1 MFYRIEKFLF
11 NPKNSRGIKSL
22 LGGVFAV
29 AFFFISQELPFD
41 VVTRFISIP
50 ILLLLS
56 LILLMKIL
64 WHDIKAEKKTSFY
77 DLGLLAFCLAVMSW
91 GYTAL

>member
-1 MFYRIEKFLF
+1 MLYRIEEFLF
-11 NPKNSRGIKSL
+11 NPNYFKGVKSL
-22 LGGVFAV
+22 LGGIFAV
-29 AFFFISQELPFD
+29 VFFFISQKLSFG
-41 VVTRFISIP
+41 VATRFIIIP

-56 LILLMKIL
+56 FILLMKVL
-64 WHDIKAEKKTSFY
+64 WHDVKADKKTSFY